1 MWMLRRKL
9 MPSRRQNIHE
19 RAKGQQL
26 PVENCRLQSALLVPS
41 LPVSGAPRPGPLSA
55 PRSLLP
61 SRPPW
66 PTSPFSC
73 SPPPPHYP
81 AEQVVCPHARDGREA
96 LDCLIPCLCIWC
108 SYWVSRVDAAC
119 SLTSGHWVVTCVLT
133 QCLAKV
139 TWAFI
144 WNVDRHVWSGTCHLY
159 LVKHRHPCVVLVE
172 TCHMPMI
179 RHRFTQWFLTRH
191 LLCVN
196 SMVIDQAQL
205 F

>member
-1 MWMLRRKL
+1 
-9 MPSRRQNIHE
+9 MPSRRQNIHK

-119 SLTSGHWVVTCVLT
+119 SLTSGHRVVTCVLT
-133 QCLAKV
+133 HSVSGTGDMCVHLKV
-139 TWAFI
+139 
-144 WNVDRHVWSGTCHLY
+144 HVWSGTCHMY
-159 LVKHRHPCVVLVE
+159 LIKHRHPCVVPVE
-172 TCHMPMI
+172 TCHMLMI
-179 RHRFTQWFLTRH
+179 RHRSTQWSLIRH
-191 LLCVN
+191 MLCLHP
-196 SMVIDQAQL
+196 MVTDQAQ
-205 F
+205 FY